1 MLKTKSI
8 IFAARLV
15 GVIAGVFLIISTFF
29 AIEHSVNLDKKNE
42 IYRAVM
48 LYDLLFM
55 KHPTKEEFEVYR
67 LKHKLTPVGG
77 AEMKRI
83 CSKGTA
89 LIEDEL
95 LRNTLQSGD
104 IEIFVFENHYYYAY
118 KMDTMFYYRS
128 DEPMTPYKL
137 YIGILF
143 VVVML
148 LLLWLFRFISSSI
161 RPLKELYV
169 QIQRFANGE
178 KEIHIH
184 VEGNDEV
191 AQVANAFDESV
202 QRTQALQKSRS
213 LFLRNVMHELK
224 TPISKGKLL
233 MHFLEGNPKDKL
245 LLEDLFEQMQQHL
258 DDLARVE
265 SLTEKNLELN
275 VRTYAIVDLIDNAID
290 VLGINRD
297 ELEIN
302 VGQERVSVD
311 FKLFSYAIKNL
322 LDNAFKYAEDKPI
335 VILFENNCLTLC
347 NRGLEFNADVEKYF
361 KAYERDLSQHSLEG
375 MGLGLYI
382 VNEIVKRHGYK
393 LEYEFKEKNHC
404 FSICFG
410 DLE

>member
-1 MLKTKSI
+1 LETKSI
-8 IFAARLV
+8 IFATRLV
-15 GVIAGVFLIISTFF
+15 GVIAGIFLIMSTFF
-29 AIEHSVNLDKKNE
+29 AVEYSVNLDKKNE

-55 KHPTKEEFEVYR
+55 KHPSKEEFEAYR

-77 AEMKRI
+77 AEMKHI
-83 CSKGTA
+83 CSKATP

-95 LRNTLQSGD
+95 LRKTLQSGD
-104 IEIFVFENHYYYAY
+104 IEIFVFENHYYYSY

-148 LLLWLFRFISSSI
+148 ILLWLFTFISSSI
-161 RPLKELYV
+161 KPLKALYV

-178 KEIHIH
+178 KGIHIY

-202 QRTQALQKSRS
+202 KKTQSLQRSRS

-245 LLEDLFEQMQQHL
+245 LLEELFEQMEQHL

-265 SLTEKNLELN
+265 SLSEKNLELN
-275 VRTYAIVDLIDNAID
+275 LRIYAVVDLVDQAID
-290 VLGINRD
+290 LLGIER
-297 ELEIN
+297 EYLEISL
-302 VGQERVSVD
+302 GQERVEVD
-311 FKLFSYAIKNL
+311 FKLFTYAIKNL
-322 LDNAFKYAEDKPI
+322 LDNAVKYADSKPI
-335 VILFENNCLTLC
+335 FLKFNNNTLTICNTGRAFESNI
-347 NRGLEFNADVEKYF
+347 DKYF
-361 KAYERDLSQHSLEG
+361 KAYERDLTQHSLEG

-382 VNEIVKRHGYK
+382 VHEIVKRHCY
-393 LEYEFKEKNHC
+393 LLSYEFYNGMHC
-404 FSICFG
+404 FSISFNKK
-410 DLE
+410 